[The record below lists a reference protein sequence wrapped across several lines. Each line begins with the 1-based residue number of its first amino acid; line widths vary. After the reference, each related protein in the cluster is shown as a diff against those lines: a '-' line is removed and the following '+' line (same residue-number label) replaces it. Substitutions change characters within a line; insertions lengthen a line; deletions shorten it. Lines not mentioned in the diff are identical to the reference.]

1 MNETIYSYWPSLWA
15 FGIFG
20 LKTILD
26 LSVFRQ
32 GFSSD
37 ITKIKLK
44 GLGTDLFWIGVM
56 AWGAIL
62 IQDNNIQLVK
72 FFGTSSHIR
81 LLAVLALSIVAIIIT
96 LIKRVEEGISA
107 NNATGIMR
115 MGQNLL
121 VCILVFFMIMISLS
135 NFSVVFFLMGLSQQ

>member
-1 MNETIYSYWPSLWA
+1 M
-15 FGIFG
+15 
-20 LKTILD
+20 LD
-26 LSVFRQ
+26 LFVFRE
-32 GFSSD
+32 GFRSE
-37 ITKIKLK
+37 IIRQKIK

-72 FFGTSSHIR
+72 FFGTRPHNR
-81 LLAVLALSIVAIIIT
+81 LIAVLALSIAAVIIT
-96 LIKRVEEGISA
+96 SIKRVEEGISA

-121 VCILVFFMIMISLS
+121 VCILVLFMIMIGLF
-135 NFSVVFFLMGLSQQ
+135 NFSLVFFLMGPSQQ